1 MSTAVHIV
9 CPACTTTNRLPAE
22 RLADHPTCGKC
33 KAPLF
38 FAQPIELTRANFNA
52 MVSANDI
59 PVVVDFWAAWCGPCK
74 MMAPHFAAAAVS
86 LEPRVRLAKV
96 DTEAEPEIAHRF
108 NIRSIPTL
116 IVFQHGSEK
125 ARQAGAMSGDDL
137 VAWITRQL

>member
-1 MSTAVHIV
+1 MSSAVHIV

-38 FAQPIELTRANFNA
+38 FAQPIELTCANFNA

-74 MMAPHFAAAAVS
+74 MMAPHFTAAAAS

-96 DTEAEPEIAHRF
+96 DTEAEPELAHRF

-116 IVFQHGSEK
+116 IMFQHGGEK